1 MKNEKH
7 LPTTK
12 FRAFRG
18 MRPVAVGALMP
29 VLLCT
34 ALLTGCAGVAVQR
47 AKDVSSAGIAY
58 TQATAAVI
66 DVAVDAS
73 IDFDS
78 NSLLQT
84 ARTQPAE
91 RTAQLN
97 ERDVPLVRSTLLY
110 SRLKRS
116 VNVTQA
122 YFAALQQLADG
133 STAEATETAV
143 KSLADRLNGVNQ
155 ALDTSGSGTALI
167 STEKRDAIG
176 GLAKVVAKQVHGA
189 KLAAALERDA
199 PTVGRALALQNK
211 VLETAADDIRN
222 HLNAE
227 AVRGY
232 RDRVQRP
239 FAAGTAERTA
249 WMEDRK
255 AFLKIQ
261 ALGQTQQA
269 LNSAQAAAAQME
281 TVWARIVSGEYSAK
295 ELTAMLKD
303 TEDLLAAANA
313 LKEVTKAEAAA
324 KAKNDPPK

>member
-12 FRAFRG
+12 LRAFRG
-18 MRPVAVGALMP
+18 LRPVAVGALMP

-84 ARTQPAE
+84 ARAQPAE

-176 GLAKVVAKQVHGA
+176 GLAKVVAKQIHGA

-211 VLETAADDIRN
+211 VLEAAADDIRN

-239 FAAGTAERTA
+239 FAAGTAERAA

-324 KAKNDPPK
+324 KAKTDPPK

>member
-1 MKNEKH
+1 MNNEKLH
-7 LPTTK
+7 SVPNSK
-12 FRAFRG
+12 VHRVMRAAAFG
-18 MRPVAVGALMP
+18 GLVP
-29 VLLCT
+29 LLLGSV
-34 ALLTGCAGVAVQR
+34 LLTGCAGVGVQR

-84 ARTQPAE
+84 ARAQPAE
-91 RTAQLN
+91 RTAQLA
-97 ERDVPLVRSTLLY
+97 ERDAPLVRSTLLY

-155 ALDTSGSGTALI
+155 AIDSTGSGGALI

-176 GLAKVVAKQVHGA
+176 GLAKVVAKQIHGA

-199 PTVGRALALQNK
+199 PTIGRALALQNK
-211 VLETAADDIRN
+211 VLATAADDIRN
-222 HLNAE
+222 NLNSE

-239 FAAGTAERTA
+239 FAAGTTERTG
-249 WMEDRK
+249 WIEERK

-261 ALGQTQQA
+261 ALGQTQEA

-281 TVWARIVSGEYSAK
+281 MVWARILSGEYSAK

-313 LKEVTKAEAAA
+313 LKDVTKAESAA
-324 KAKNDPPK
+324 KAKAGSSN

>member
-12 FRAFRG
+12 FQSLHG
-18 MRPVAVGALMP
+18 LRPAVLGALMP
-29 VLLCT
+29 VLLGT

-84 ARTQPAE
+84 ARAQPAE

-155 ALDTSGSGTALI
+155 ALDTAGSGTALI
-167 STEKRDAIG
+167 STEKRDSIG
-176 GLAKVVAKQVHGA
+176 GLAKVVAKEVHGA

-211 VLETAADDIRN
+211 VLETAEDDIRN

-281 TVWARIVSGEYSAK
+281 TVWARIVSGEYAAK

-313 LKEVTKAEAAA
+313 LKDVTKAEAAA
-324 KAKNDPPK
+324 KAKTDPPK